1 MRLDEVVS
9 RRKAKTF
16 LMQLIERDYP
26 GKSIEDILLDA
37 YNEHGTERA
46 AAQALG
52 ITQQSFNAWKFRLG
66 LENRML
72 VKPKTCSTRSYEE
85 Q

>member
-37 YNEHGTERA
+37 YN
-46 AAQALG
+46 
-52 ITQQSFNAWKFRLG
+52 
-66 LENRML
+66 
-72 VKPKTCSTRSYEE
+72 
-85 Q
+85 

>member
-1 MRLDEVVS
+1 MT

-16 LMQLIERDYP
+16 LMQLIERDHP
-26 GKSIEDILLDA
+26 GQSIEQILLDA
-37 YNEHGTERA
+37 YYEHGTERA

-66 LENRML
+66 LEHRML
-72 VKPKTCSTRSYEE
+72 VEPMQRSTGSQQEDA
-85 Q
+85 